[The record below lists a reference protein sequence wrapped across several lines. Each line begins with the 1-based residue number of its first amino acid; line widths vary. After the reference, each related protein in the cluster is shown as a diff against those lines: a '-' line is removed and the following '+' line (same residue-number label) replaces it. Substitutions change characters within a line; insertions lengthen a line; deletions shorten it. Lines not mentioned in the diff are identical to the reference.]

1 MQRERLT
8 WWGRL
13 RRPASLV
20 AAAAVVAVVLP
31 ASPAMAANSVTIS
44 PPVAGAERA
53 GESATYDFSCDL
65 DTSSRLGAY
74 WVLTDAEGV
83 IASSDIDLDE
93 DTFTHRSGSF
103 TINYADLAA
112 GQYTIVA
119 ACYLSGQ
126 ASEPQIRPVALVGDV
141 ETVTSV
147 VSPGT
152 VVAGQPATLAATT
165 TGVPVGSPI
174 EFKVGQT
181 VAGTA
186 PVDANGRAEITYTF
200 TEWSELRANYAG
212 APGFKPS
219 GSYSSVNVIT
229 DVTAGHYGY
238 GPFPTVG
245 QPAYFETDGWKPTVE
260 QGLRLSWSWALD
272 GVPVSEDPTFTPQPG
287 QEGKALSVTVTGSH
301 PTLAPGTAKSI
312 SQTLGTIQRGTIAAG
327 DLALDGTVDGQAVLG
342 QVLTPRPSGWAG
354 ASIAYEWFI
363 GDNEFS
369 VPGATYTPT
378 AADLG
383 KTIRVRATVTAPGMT
398 TVHDDAWAWAAVATP
413 TVTVGS
419 STVVVGRD
427 AVVPVKVSGPAGA
440 PVPAGDVRVTLT
452 PKAGGSAIVLDDAL
466 LNGKG
471 SASVTVPGLA
481 VGTYAVSVAYLP
493 TPSMLARYAVT
504 AVDMSTNPYLEAQ
517 GSGTVTVTKAT
528 LAVSAPA
535 TLDVPVATQGAL
547 KVTVG
552 GFVLPQTFVVR
563 EGETVLGQGQLAQ
576 DGVIAIDLPVLT
588 PGTHDLVVD
597 LPETA
602 STLAASGAVRVTVG
616 GEPARVGAL
625 PTAELETPKA
635 ATAPG
640 QQMELVAE
648 GFEPGETVAFYLH
661 SDPVFLGTA
670 VADANGVARLLASI
684 PADVPTGAHTVIAT
698 GGTSGRWASLPVV
711 LAVPGA
717 TPAAS
722 PAAAG
727 DDLAVT
733 GAQSGALM
741 AGAWLLLL
749 VGAGLVVV
757 ARRVR
762 SAR

>member
-13 RRPASLV
+13 RRTSALT
-20 AAAAVVAVVLP
+20 AAAAVIAVLLP
-31 ASPAMAANSVTIS
+31 ASPALADSSVIT
-44 PPVAGAERA
+44 PVSGQERV
-53 GESATYDFSCDL
+53 GETAVTYEFSCDL
-65 DTSSRLGAY
+65 TSSSRLGTGD
-74 WVLTDAEGV
+74 WVLNYEGHQV
-83 IASSDIDLDE
+83 QTGTPHLTE
-93 DTFTHRSGSF
+93 DTFSKRSGDF
-103 TINYADLAA
+103 TVDFEGLEPGFYALALN
-112 GQYTIVA
+112 
-119 ACYLSGQ
+119 CYIDGGSAHG
-126 ASEPQIRPVALVGDV
+126 AIRYFTLAGDV
-141 ETVTSV
+141 ETSTTVI
-147 VSPGT
+147 SPGT

-165 TGVPVGSPI
+165 VGVPVGSLV

-181 VAGTA
+181 VIGSV
-186 PVDANGRAEITYTF
+186 PVDGNGRAEISHTF
-200 TEWSELRANYAG
+200 SAWSEVYATYAG
-212 APGFKPS
+212 EPGFEPS

-229 DVTAGHYGY
+229 DVTAGDYGY
-238 GPFPTVG
+238 SPWPTVG
-245 QPAYFETDGWKPTVE
+245 QPAYFETYNWAPSVE
-260 QGLRLSWSWALD
+260 QGLQLTWSWAVD
-272 GVPVSEDPTFTPQPG
+272 GVEVSQLPTFTPVAG

-301 PTLAPGTAKSI
+301 PSLPAGTAKVI
-312 SQTLGTIQRGTIAAG
+312 SETLGTIQRGTIAAG
-327 DLALDGTVDGQAVLG
+327 DLALDGTVEGQAVLG
-342 QVLTPRPSGWAG
+342 QALVPRPSGWAG

-378 AADLG
+378 PADLG

-398 TVHDDAWAWAAVATP
+398 TVHDDAWAWPAVATP

-419 STVVVGRD
+419 PTVVVGRD
-427 AVVPVKVSGPAGA
+427 VVVPVKVSGPAGA

-452 PKAGGSAIVLDDAL
+452 PEAGGEPVVLDEVV
-466 LNGKG
+466 LNGSG
-471 SASVTVPGLA
+471 SASVTVHGLA

-493 TPSMLARYAVT
+493 TASMLARYAPT
-504 AVDMSTNPYLEAQ
+504 SIDMTSNPYLKAT

-528 LAVSAPA
+528 LSVSAPA
-535 TLDVPVATQGAL
+535 ALAVPVATQGAL
-547 KVTVG
+547 SVTVG
-552 GFVLPQTFVVR
+552 GFVLPQTFVIR
-563 EGETVLGQGQLAQ
+563 EGATVLGEGQLGA
-576 DGVIAIDLPVLT
+576 DGVIAVDLPVLA
-588 PGTHDLVVD
+588 PGAHDLVVD

-602 STLAASGAVRVTVG
+602 STFAASGAVRVTVG
-616 GEPARVGAL
+616 GEPTRVGAL
-625 PTAELETPKA
+625 PTADLATPKA

-670 VADANGVARLLASI
+670 VADANGIARLLADI
-684 PADVPTGAHTVIAT
+684 PADVPAGAHTVIAT

-711 LAVPGA
+711 LAVPSA
-717 TPAAS
+717 TPADT
-722 PAAAG
+722 PA

-749 VGAGLVVV
+749 AGVGLVVV

-762 SAR
+762 ASR

>member
-1 MQRERLT
+1 M
-8 WWGRL
+8 

-20 AAAAVVAVVLP
+20 AVATLLAVGVPAASASAATVA
-31 ASPAMAANSVTIS
+31 IS
-44 PPVAGAERA
+44 EPVAGAERVDQ
-53 GESATYDFSCDL
+53 SATYDYTCDL
-65 DTSSRLGAY
+65 DEGTDRTGGFWALSSSSGRVSGAELQPD
-74 WVLTDAEGV
+74 V
-83 IASSDIDLDE
+83 
-93 DTFTHRSGSF
+93 DTLLHREGSF
-103 TINYADLAA
+103 TIDYRGLQP
-112 GQYTIVA
+112 GQYTITL
-119 ACYLSGQ
+119 ACYTSSSATAWKTRTVTL
-126 ASEPQIRPVALVGDV
+126 AGDV

-174 EFKVGQT
+174 EFKVGAA
-181 VAGTA
+181 VVGTA

-200 TEWSELRANYAG
+200 TEWSELRANYYG

-219 GSYSSVNVIT
+219 GSYSSVDVIT
-229 DVTAGHYGY
+229 DVTAGGTHYS
-238 GPFPTVG
+238 PFPTVG
-245 QPAYFETDGWKPTVE
+245 QPAYFETTGWRPTVE
-260 QGLRLSWSWALD
+260 QGLQLSWSWALD

-287 QEGKALSVTVTGSH
+287 QEGKVLSVTVTGSH
-301 PTLAPGTAKSI
+301 PTLAPGTAKSV
-312 SQTLGTIQRGTIAAG
+312 SETLGTIQRGTIAAG
-327 DLALDGTVDGQAVLG
+327 DLGLDGTVDGQAVLG

-452 PKAGGSAIVLDDAL
+452 PKAGGPAIVLDDAL

-517 GSGTVTVTKAT
+517 GSGAVTVTKAT

-563 EGETVLGQGQLAQ
+563 EGETVLGQGQLAE

-616 GEPARVGAL
+616 GEPTRVGAL

-762 SAR
+762 TAR

>member
-1 MQRERLT
+1 
-8 WWGRL
+8 
-13 RRPASLV
+13 V
-20 AAAAVVAVVLP
+20 AAAAVIAVVLP
-31 ASPAMAANSVTIS
+31 ASPAMAASSVTIS
-44 PPVAGAERA
+44 EPVTGAERVDA
-53 GESATYDFSCDL
+53 SAIYQYSCDL
-65 DTSSRLGAY
+65 DESSERLGGFWALSSASAR
-74 WVLTDAEGV
+74 VDGAELTPAVNTPE
-83 IASSDIDLDE
+83 
-93 DTFTHRSGSF
+93 HREGSF
-103 TINYADLAA
+103 IVDYQGLQP
-112 GQYTIVA
+112 GQYTITL
-119 ACYLSGQ
+119 ACYT
-126 ASEPQIRPVALVGDV
+126 SESSSEYTTR
-141 ETVTSV
+141 TVTLVDDVQTSTTV

-152 VVAGQPATLAATT
+152 VVTGQPATLAATT

-174 EFKVGQT
+174 QFRVGET
-181 VAGTA
+181 MIGSA
-186 PVDANGRAEITYTF
+186 PVDADGRAEISHTF
-200 TEWSELRANYAG
+200 TEWSEVYANYLG

-229 DVTAGHYGY
+229 DVTAGTFSYS
-238 GPFPTVG
+238 PWPTVG
-245 QPAYFETDGWKPTVE
+245 TPAYFETSGWTPSVE
-260 QGLRLSWSWALD
+260 QGLQLAWSWALD
-272 GVPVSEDPTFTPQPG
+272 GVPVSDSPTFTPVAG
-287 QEGKALSVTVTGSH
+287 QEGNVLSVTVTGSH
-301 PTLAPGTAKSI
+301 PSLLAGTAKVI
-312 SQTLGTIQRGTIAAG
+312 SETLGTIQRGTIAAG

-342 QVLTPRPSGWAG
+342 QALTPRPSGWAG

-383 KTIRVRATVTAPGMT
+383 KTIRVRATVSAPGMT
-398 TVHDDAWAWAAVATP
+398 TVHDDAWAWPAVATP

-419 STVVVGRD
+419 PTVVVGRD
-427 AVVPVKVSGPAGA
+427 AVVPVKVSGPTGA

-452 PKAGGSAIVLDDAL
+452 PAAGGEPVVLDEVV
-466 LNGKG
+466 LNGSG
-471 SASVTVPGLA
+471 SASVTVRDLA

-493 TPSMLARYAVT
+493 TASMLARYAP
-504 AVDMSTNPYLEAQ
+504 AAIDMTSNPYLKTT

-528 LAVSAPA
+528 LSVSAPA
-535 TLDVPVATQGAL
+535 TLAVPVATQGAL
-547 KVTVG
+547 SVTVG
-552 GFVLPQTFVVR
+552 GFVLPQTFVIR
-563 EGETVLGQGQLAQ
+563 EGATVLGEGQLGV
-576 DGVIAIDLPVLT
+576 DGVIAVDLPVLA
-588 PGTHDLVVD
+588 PGAHDLVVD

-602 STLAASGAVRVTVG
+602 STFAASGAVRVTVG
-616 GEPARVGAL
+616 GEPTRVGAL
-625 PTAELETPKA
+625 PTADLATPKA

-670 VADANGVARLLASI
+670 VADANGIARLLADI

-711 LAVPGA
+711 LAVPSA
-717 TPAAS
+717 TPAA
-722 PAAAG
+722 A

-762 SAR
+762 TSR